1 MLKFTDVNDVWMG
14 AAMASPPSA
23 VGMERGSSPGTSRAK
38 KSSESARTSGSAFSW
53 MGRDAGVWRRNN
65 VQRPLVTPLSETGL
79 ATWAVS
85 PGSAWRR

>member
-14 AAMASPPSA
+14 AAMA
-23 VGMERGSSPGTSRAK
+23 SPGTSRAK

>member
-14 AAMASPPSA
+14 AAMASPGA
-23 VGMERGSSPGTSRAK
+23 SRAN